1 MRPVDPMAIKV
12 KGKVRGVAIWL
23 SAILFCLSVL
33 APAHSLEHLDE
44 GATTHCTLCIQKL
57 QLNSVLPVGEFS
69 FSLPSLTVEVP
80 LREPTALAAVHVDYF
95 QSRAPPAQS

>member
-1 MRPVDPMAIKV
+1 MVPVDLMAISV
-12 KGKVRGVAIWL
+12 RAKVRGVAIWL
-23 SAILFCLSVL
+23 SAVLFCLSVL
-33 APAHSLEHLDE
+33 APAHSLEHLDD

-69 FSLPSLTVEVP
+69 FSLPTLSVEVP

-95 QSRAPPAQS
+95 QSRAPPALS

>member
-1 MRPVDPMAIKV
+1 MAMSV

-80 LREPTALAAVHVDYF
+80 LREPTALATVHVDYF